1 MIKLL
6 RFLPAFF
13 AVLGLIAMPGTALPQ
28 SKKDGMEKKAKQH
41 KHKNGKDLLGA
52 KLKKGGEHK
61 IHANGKHSAFVQVSN
76 GKVTGVK
83 VRHADKG
90 DVPVTKYKSKKK
102 MADASDS
109 GFQTD
114 RSQPCWA
121 SSIMAAGGPSAL
133 KRRSTILPKSFSQ
146 PRLRPPTVFVV
157 RKTRTF
163 SSTERDRS
171 HF

>member
-1 MIKLL
+1 MVKPL

-109 GFQTD
+109 GFQTV
-114 RSQPCWA
+114 S
-121 SSIMAAGGPSAL
+121 
-133 KRRSTILPKSFSQ
+133 
-146 PRLRPPTVFVV
+146 FVV
-157 RKTRTF
+157 AQLDYLGWTWIGF
-163 SSTERDRS
+163 SYIDDYGDEIIYWFPYDMVYDSDTGAIEYIPIA
-171 HF
+171 